1 MCQTPPVADVPRP
14 GEMHLLA
21 RVADKIRSDGPLPFD
36 AFMQVALY
44 DPDAGY
50 FTAGALRS
58 HTGGDFLTSPEVS
71 PLFGATIAAFVDAEA
86 ARIGRVPIIAEVG
99 AGSGSLL
106 RPLVAALKAKESV
119 WAVEVARSAR
129 ERISETVPEAVVVE
143 DMDALP
149 VPFGGVI
156 LANELLDN
164 LPAAIAVRR
173 GNDWAERFIA
183 ADGDLL
189 VPVEDGARPDVAAWA
204 DRHAGDVPEGG
215 LVEVQIAATT
225 WVMSAVEA
233 ISAGALVAFDY
244 GDTAEG
250 LLPRRDQGT
259 LRTYRAHHLG
269 PDPLLEPGA
278 TDITMDVNFTAMA
291 WAATAAGADTEV
303 ITQAEFLTL
312 WGMRDRLS
320 SVRHQELDAARRGDA
335 IERLRLRSTRTEA
348 ETLLHPRGLG
358 DFRVL
363 IARR

>member
-149 VPFGGVI
+149 VP
-156 LANELLDN
+156 L
-164 LPAAIAVRR
+164 
-173 GNDWAERFIA
+173 W
-183 ADGDLL
+183 
-189 VPVEDGARPDVAAWA
+189 
-204 DRHAGDVPEGG
+204 
-215 LVEVQIAATT
+215 
-225 WVMSAVEA
+225 
-233 ISAGALVAFDY
+233 
-244 GDTAEG
+244 
-250 LLPRRDQGT
+250 RRDSRQ
-259 LRTYRAHHLG
+259 
-269 PDPLLEPGA
+269 
-278 TDITMDVNFTAMA
+278 
-291 WAATAAGADTEV
+291 
-303 ITQAEFLTL
+303 
-312 WGMRDRLS
+312 
-320 SVRHQELDAARRGDA
+320 
-335 IERLRLRSTRTEA
+335 
-348 ETLLHPRGLG
+348 
-358 DFRVL
+358 
-363 IARR
+363 